1 MPSPLHTT
9 KETLLFFSD
18 VVLVFVQLDL
28 HTIQDRDYVILFMDK
43 QSNSIIPN
51 LYQYYISL
59 NTTYILAS
67 YQTKISLESTY

>member
-18 VVLVFVQLDL
+18 VVFVFVQLV